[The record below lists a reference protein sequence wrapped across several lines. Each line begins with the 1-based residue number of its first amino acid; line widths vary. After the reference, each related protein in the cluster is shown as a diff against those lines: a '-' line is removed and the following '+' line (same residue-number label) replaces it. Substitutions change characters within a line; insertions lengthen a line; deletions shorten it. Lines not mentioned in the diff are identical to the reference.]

1 LHLSSIGIII
11 TLSILLST
19 SVIIRQITFAK
30 VQSFTDSNFDTLY
43 ANPGAYANSQ
53 ANITAKVFSLPSS
66 DVGSKK
72 VLQVYQ
78 GGNSDTNV
86 LVGYNYTGVRFDTQH
101 CVRIVGITGDTV
113 SYRTLFGGN
122 LTALPIKAQSV
133 KKIDCMFVYEP
144 PKKTVIVEKTQ
155 EQQGI
160 RMTLH
165 KVEFSDKNTRAY
177 LTIENL
183 NKTGSEDLNF
193 RDSDSIAIQGKTQF
207 GTTTG
212 SSDVK
217 YKNIK
222 TTIPPGIEEN
232 GVVLFE
238 PLNYT
243 YPTAEFRFKAGVGYG
258 NDQTFKF
265 PIQLH

>member
-1 LHLSSIGIII
+1 MQLSSIGIVI
-11 TLSILLST
+11 TLFILLST
-19 SVIIRQITFAK
+19 SVIMRQITFAK
-30 VQSFTDSNFDTLY
+30 IQFFTDSNFDTLY
-43 ANPGAYANSQ
+43 ADPNAYVNSQ
-53 ANITAKVFSLPSS
+53 VNITAKVFNLPSS
-66 DVGSKK
+66 DVGGKK

-86 LVGYNYTGVRFDTQH
+86 VVGYNYTGVRFDTQD
-101 CVRIVGITGDTV
+101 CVRIVGTTGDTI

-122 LTALPIKAQSV
+122 LTALPIKAQSIE
-133 KKIDCMFVYEP
+133 KIDCMFVYEP
-144 PKKTVIVEKTQ
+144 PKKTIIVEKTQ

-177 LTIENL
+177 LTVENL
-183 NKTGSEDLNF
+183 NKTGSKDLNF

-207 GTTTG
+207 ATTTG
-212 SSDVK
+212 SFDVK

-265 PIQLH
+265 PMQLH